1 MVTWTCAL
9 RHVGSRHCTP
19 ALHLANEL
27 GDVRP
32 FPSPC
37 AAYTA
42 SRVTASAEHCAESF
56 GIRCNGIECT
66 GGARHAATGEASL
79 ARGASCAVS
88 SLNGDTR
95 RGCGLL
101 RCQRTQR
108 KRKRPKRDTHTN
120 ATACGPTPYATL
132 HMLSFGHASQLGG
145 RCRASIARRASA
157 CLRFSSAPPTSAAS
171 KPAARHS
178 TPLIAHDLSSIPTAS
193 ARFSSPLAYSVEV
206 EGHALGA
213 TEAAG
218 TEESAAGRRRFA
230 ASSCIARVCRDQE
243 RGD

>member
-1 MVTWTCAL
+1 MF
-9 RHVGSRHCTP
+9 G
-19 ALHLANEL
+19 
-27 GDVRP
+27 
-32 FPSPC
+32 PSPRFVRH
-37 AAYTA
+37 TQPHVSLPPLSTVLRA
-42 SRVTASAEHCAESF
+42 SVYAVTVSRF
-56 GIRCNGIECT
+56 ECT
-66 GGARHAATGEASL
+66 GAIDWGRAP
-79 ARGASCAVS
+79 RG
-88 SLNGDTR
+88 DR
-95 RGCGLL
+95 RGVARAWCVV
-101 RCQRTQR
+101 RCVESQWRYETWVRTFFKMPTYNESASDR
-108 KRKRPKRDTHTN
+108 NGIHTQ
-120 ATACGPTPYATL
+120 TACRPTPYATL
-132 HMLSFGHASQLGG
+132 HMLSFGGASQLGG

-157 CLRFSSAPPTSAAS
+157 CLRLSSAPPTSAAS

-218 TEESAAGRRRFA
+218 TEESAAGRSRFA